1 MDDTLSQLLDDIH
14 LSGGEFRYVQAG
26 RPWGFAF
33 QAHGLASF
41 HLVIAGQAELR
52 VPGEPP
58 QILEA
63 GDMAVMT
70 SGRDHTMHDPA
81 GAPPEA
87 DWPDLSQMIHGHS
100 QEPVVIGGGDEQ
112 TALLSARFRFDAD
125 LARPLLSALP
135 PILLIRSIS
144 RQPPEWLRIGL
155 EFLANEGVGRPGRQ
169 AIVNRLASILFIE
182 CVRSHVEALPEG
194 ASNWLRALR
203 DPALSAVLSALH
215 QRPGHGWTVPELAG
229 IACLSRSAFADRFT
243 QILGQP
249 PLSFLAEQRLRL
261 AACQLQHTQ
270 QPIRHIAE
278 VVGYASETA
287 FSQAFKRLY
296 GCSPSRFRQQP
307 GGRNDTTAVTG
318 ANAVPEPL

>member
-1 MDDTLSQLLDDIH
+1 MEDTLSQLLDDIH

-26 RPWGFAF
+26 NPWGFAF
-33 QAHGLASF
+33 RAHGLASF
-41 HLVIAGQAELR
+41 HLVIAGRAELR

-70 SGRDHTMHDPA
+70 SGRDHTMQDTA
-81 GAPPEA
+81 GAPAEA
-87 DWPDLSQMIHGHS
+87 RWPNLSEMIQGHS
-100 QEPVVIGGGDEQ
+100 QEPLVIGGSGDQ
-112 TALLSARFRFDAD
+112 TALLSARFQFDAD

-135 PILLIRSIS
+135 PILFIRSIS

-155 EFLANEGVGRPGRQ
+155 EFLAQEGVGKPGRQ
-169 AIVNRLASILFIE
+169 AIVNRLAGILFIE

-249 PLSFLAEQRLRL
+249 PLSYLAEHRMRL
-261 AACQLQHTQ
+261 AAWQLQHTQ
-270 QPIRHIAE
+270 QPIRHIAD

-296 GCSPSRFRQQP
+296 GCSPSRFRQQAA
-307 GGRNDTTAVTG
+307 GTNDTTTVTA
-318 ANAVPEPL
+318 ANATTGSI